1 MLPVWF
7 WILLGAWVIL
17 TVYLLWRWSGC
28 KCRRMEGFATKKE
41 KFSKKKE
48 DGEKDSEEGMDDEDN
63 EDTGIKKGKLVIAG
77 KETYTDKET
86 EKDADKEDDTDKKE
100 TVKKSEVKKDKVM
113 EKMEDKENE
122 KEEPKNGKKSSTV
135 KDQLLN
141 YGEMKIF
148 EGLRDNMYSMTDI
161 KRMIKEGDI
170 NEKMIEKFLA
180 RIEKMENKQYTKK
193 TLDKESTV
201 EGFTGNSYAS
211 AVFS

>member
-1 MLPVWF
+1 
-7 WILLGAWVIL
+7 
-17 TVYLLWRWSGC
+17 
-28 KCRRMEGFATKKE
+28 MEGFASKKE

-48 DGEKDSEEGMDDEDN
+48 DGEKDSEEVADE
-63 EDTGIKKGKLVIAG
+63 ETEETGVTKGKLVIAG
-77 KETYTDKET
+77 KETYADKET
-86 EKDADKEDDTDKKE
+86 DKDADKEVDTDKKE
-100 TVKKSEVKKDKVM
+100 PVKKSEAKKEKVT
-113 EKMEDKENE
+113 EKMEDKESE

-148 EGLRDNMYSMTDI
+148 EGLRDNMYSMSDI

-193 TLDKESTV
+193 TLDKDSTV

-211 AVFS
+211 AVFN